1 MAKGS
6 GHDKSPARACRARP
20 ARAADSP
27 RFAPHPAL
35 SRRDGASGPSGPAP
49 CANPLCLSNTAA
61 ASGLRLV
68 SPAQAALI
76 RSAVPSLPTK
86 PEERL
91 CGGPIRAKSAR
102 LRFLA
107 SPLLPQKQKAFLRGP
122 QWLERNRFRQYTTS
136 WGKSTAFFVEWRSYG
151 AFHKKFT
158 PKAGRIR
165 QKETRSRRIRSGTRT
180 APGAC
185 PGPGCHPFSLASSAS
200 MARNTGIMPILSG
213 VWAGIW

>member
-1 MAKGS
+1 MTKVRREPAASGPRGRRTAPGS
-6 GHDKSPARACRARP
+6 PPTRPCLAGMGRPGRPAPRHVPIRSAYQTPLPPAVYASPAR
-20 ARAADSP
+20 
-27 RFAPHPAL
+27 
-35 SRRDGASGPSGPAP
+35 
-49 CANPLCLSNTAA
+49 
-61 ASGLRLV
+61 
-68 SPAQAALI
+68 AALI

-86 PEERL
+86 PEGRL

-107 SPLLPQKQKAFLRGP
+107 SPLLPQKQKAFLRGS

-165 QKETRSRRIRSGTRT
+165 QKETRSRRIRPGTRT